1 MYPNIIKYY
10 SPITDVTFHRIFGK
24 NIDLAASLLN
34 AFLPL
39 EEGRK
44 VESLE
49 YISPELMPETPA
61 RKNSIVDV
69 CCRDSSGVQFL
80 VEMQINWPEDFYQR
94 VLFNASK
101 AYVNQLG
108 KGRTYKMLQPV
119 YSLNFVNGNSHPGLT
134 EWYHPYRIVH
144 QYHSDLVI
152 EGLHIVFAEMD
163 KYRKLN
169 VKGNS
174 KRDLWMRYF
183 TELTE
188 NTRKPAEDLL
198 ADPEV
203 GKAIEL
209 LEAINYSEEERYLYD
224 RYWDAVSIEATLRDA
239 GIQEGMERGMA
250 KGIERGIVIGVE
262 QGVQQGIQQERHQL
276 VLKMLNKGLP
286 PSLVAEVTGLT
297 EEEVINY

>member
-1 MYPNIIKYY
+1 M
-10 SPITDVTFHRIFGK
+10 TFRRIFGK

-39 EEGRK
+39 EEGHK
-44 VESLE
+44 ITNIKYVS
-49 YISPELMPETPA
+49 YKQMPNTPT
-61 RKNSIVDV
+61 KNYNYVNV
-69 CCRDSSGVQFL
+69 NCTDSQGSSFL
-80 VEMQINWPEDFYQR
+80 VEMQLNWDTDFLQQLEFGSSN
-94 VLFNASK
+94 V
-101 AYVNQLG
+101 YVKQLNKG
-108 KGRTYKMLQPV
+108 KPFKLLQPV
-119 YSLNFVNGNSHPGLT
+119 YSLNFVNGNSHPGLA

-239 GIQEGMERGMA
+239 GIQEGLAEGMEKGMEKGMA
-250 KGIERGIVIGVE
+250 I
-262 QGVQQGIQQERHQL
+262 GVQQGIQQERRQL
-276 VLKMLNKGLP
+276 VLKMLDKGLP

>member
-1 MYPNIIKYY
+1 MQLNWD
-10 SPITDVTFHRIFGK
+10 TDFLQQLEFGSSNVYVK
-24 NIDLAASLLN
+24 QLN
-34 AFLPL
+34 
-39 EEGRK
+39 K
-44 VESLE
+44 
-49 YISPELMPETPA
+49 
-61 RKNSIVDV
+61 
-69 CCRDSSGVQFL
+69 
-80 VEMQINWPEDFYQR
+80 
-94 VLFNASK
+94 
-101 AYVNQLG
+101 G
-108 KGRTYKMLQPV
+108 KPFKLLQPV
-119 YSLNFVNGNSHPGLT
+119 YSLNFVNGNSHPGLA

-239 GIQEGMERGMA
+239 GIQEGLAEGMEKGMEKGMA
-250 KGIERGIVIGVE
+250 I
-262 QGVQQGIQQERHQL
+262 GVQQGIQQERRQL
-276 VLKMLNKGLP
+276 VLKMLDKGLP

>member
-1 MYPNIIKYY
+1 
-10 SPITDVTFHRIFGK
+10 
-24 NIDLAASLLN
+24 
-34 AFLPL
+34 
-39 EEGRK
+39 
-44 VESLE
+44 
-49 YISPELMPETPA
+49 
-61 RKNSIVDV
+61 
-69 CCRDSSGVQFL
+69 
-80 VEMQINWPEDFYQR
+80 

-119 YSLNFVNGNSHPGLT
+119 YSLNFVNGNSHPGLA

-169 VKGNS
+169 VKGNT

-188 NTRKPAEDLL
+188 NTRKPAEDLS

-239 GIQEGMERGMA
+239 GMQEGLEKGME
-250 KGIERGIVIGVE
+250 KGI
-262 QGVQQGIQQERHQL
+262 QQGIQQERRQL
-276 VLKMLNKGLP
+276 VLKMLDKGLP